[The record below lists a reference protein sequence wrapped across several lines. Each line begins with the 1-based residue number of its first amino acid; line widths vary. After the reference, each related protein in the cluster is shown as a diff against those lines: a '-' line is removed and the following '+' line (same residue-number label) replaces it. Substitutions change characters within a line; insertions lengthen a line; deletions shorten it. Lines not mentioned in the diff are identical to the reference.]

1 MTHEPKCVCFAWFF
15 HSRCACMHSSLA
27 LQFFY
32 AYLFIS
38 IIFIWLRKRHKPAC
52 SLVFS
57 VFWCFSF
64 CSRTTTHFEW
74 IALYWIRM
82 RNKSAFKRVMATAT
96 FTQERGWAWV
106 PQIATYVLNRPAF
119 SDDVVLPPYSSQQQ
133 VFLPFFNAPKIKQR
147 IRLISPSPLRSSDDV
162 NAWTASH
169 SCVFQ
174 RRSFFPS
181 VQKRSNFNENASL
194 NFFLRKTPCW
204 WAFSFVSFI
213 PLFIFPSFVFFRP
226 RVVWCCLFGA
236 KLPDVF
242 VTPCWNMPYFA
253 LTEFCFGKMFPSE
266 WNWPSDIW
274 KAFGRFPVAGIRL
287 ELLVHAR
294 WLQEKRGRGKRSN
307 E

>member
-1 MTHEPKCVCFAWFF
+1 MNELHKAMLWHEPKCVCFAWFF

-27 LQFFY
+27 LQFFMHI
-32 AYLFIS
+32 YLLVSFLFDCESGIS
-38 IIFIWLRKRHKPAC
+38 QLAAWSSPSFGAFLFALGRQHTLSGLRC
-52 SLVFS
+52 IGF
-57 VFWCFSF
+57 
-64 CSRTTTHFEW
+64 
-74 IALYWIRM
+74 RM

-213 PLFIFPSFVFFRP
+213 PLFIFPSFVFFSAC
-226 RVVWCCLFGA
+226 RVVLF
-236 KLPDVF
+236 VWRQI
-242 VTPCWNMPYFA
+242 T
-253 LTEFCFGKMFPSE
+253 
-266 WNWPSDIW
+266 
-274 KAFGRFPVAGIRL
+274 GRFCHSLL
-287 ELLVHAR
+287 EYALFCSHWILF
-294 WLQEKRGRGKRSN
+294 W
-307 E
+307 